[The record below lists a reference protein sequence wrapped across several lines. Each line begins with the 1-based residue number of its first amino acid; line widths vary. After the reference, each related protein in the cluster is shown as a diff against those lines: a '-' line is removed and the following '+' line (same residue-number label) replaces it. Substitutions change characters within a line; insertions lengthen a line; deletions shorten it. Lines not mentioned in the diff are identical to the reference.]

1 LLLCRLLLF
10 SIYHRHDKYKFV
22 GYLIDP
28 RFYDED
34 GNPTTKMLELRG
46 RMKIALEEQEKKKAE
61 NARKRAERQKQREEE
76 KKKKQQ
82 QQQKQ

>member
-1 LLLCRLLLF
+1 VLLRLLLLF
-10 SIYHRHDKYKFV
+10 SFYHRHDKYKFV

-34 GNPTTKMLELRG
+34 GKPTTKMLELRG

-61 NARKRAERQKQREEE
+61 NALKRAERQKQRDEE

-82 QQQKQ
+82 QQKQ